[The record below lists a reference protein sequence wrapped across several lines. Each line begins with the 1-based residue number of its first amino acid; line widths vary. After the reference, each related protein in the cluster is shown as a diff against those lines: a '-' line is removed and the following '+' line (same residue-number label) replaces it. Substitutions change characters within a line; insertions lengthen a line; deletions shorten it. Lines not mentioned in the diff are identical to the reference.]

1 MTASVD
7 PLGAVDEAGTGAAAD
22 GVDTSDAWLVVIDM
36 QRVFT
41 GDSPWAAPRFAGAS
55 AAIERL
61 LPRFRGRTVLTR
73 FVAPAQPTGAW
84 VPYYRDWP
92 FALVP
97 DEDDLYALTEPFT
110 ALAAGAMPSTPD
122 TADGPATARATAS
135 VTASATVPPVP
146 VVTEPSF
153 GKWGTSLQ
161 AVTGTGADTH
171 LVLTGVSTDCC
182 VLSTALAAADAGVRV
197 TVVAEACAG
206 ASDVDHARALD
217 AMRLYAPLITV
228 VDTL

>member
-1 MTASVD
+1 MTAADV
-7 PLGAVDEAGTGAAAD
+7 AVDTAA
-22 GVDTSDAWLVVIDM
+22 AWLVIIDM

-41 GDSPWAAPRFAGAS
+41 GDSPWAAPRFAEAS

-61 LPRFRGRTVLTR
+61 LPRFAGRTVVTR
-73 FVAPAQPTGAW
+73 FVAPAEPTGAW

-97 DEDDLYALTEPFT
+97 DDDELYALTEPFA
-110 ALAAGAMPSTPD
+110 ALAATGTP
-122 TADGPATARATAS
+122 GG
-135 VTASATVPPVP
+135 VTTSSVP
-146 VVTEPSF
+146 VVTEPTF

-161 AVTGTGADTH
+161 AVTDTDTGAGPERRH

-197 TVVAEACAG
+197 TVVADACAG

-217 AMRLYAPLITV
+217 AMRLYAPLVTV

>member
-1 MTASVD
+1 MTAPVD
-7 PLGAVDEAGTGAAAD
+7 TVDDAGTGD
-22 GVDTSDAWLVVIDM
+22 GVDTAGAWLVVIDM

-84 VPYYRDWP
+84 VPYYRYWP

-97 DEDDLYALTEPFT
+97 DEDDLYALTETFA
-110 ALAAGAMPSTPD
+110 ALAAGD
-122 TADGPATARATAS
+122 LPAARA
-135 VTASATVPPVP
+135 VP
-146 VVTEPSF
+146 VVTEPTF
-153 GKWGTSLQ
+153 GKWGTSLR

-182 VLSTALAAADAGVRV
+182 VLSTALAAADTGVRV
-197 TVVAEACAG
+197 TVVADACAG
-206 ASDVDHARALD
+206 ASDVDHTRALD

>member
-7 PLGAVDEAGTGAAAD
+7 TVDDAGTGD
-22 GVDTSDAWLVVIDM
+22 GVDTAGAWLVVIDM

-97 DEDDLYALTEPFT
+97 DEDDLYALTEPFA
-110 ALAAGAMPSTPD
+110 ALAAGD
-122 TADGPATARATAS
+122 LPAAGRT
-135 VTASATVPPVP
+135 VP
-146 VVTEPSF
+146 VVTEPTF

-161 AVTGTGADTH
+161 AVTGSGADTH

-197 TVVAEACAG
+197 TVVADACAG